1 MRTYDNHRLLHF
13 SDVLD
18 AITLFYII
26 KQEVRAEMEE
36 GGVEYMSTDE
46 DNEEDE
52 DGEGDDSEAHGRDQS
67 NDEPSDEGV
76 GKDSS
81 HSSKSSSSS
90 SSSSED
96 GGERGSRISRTKN
109 PKIIQGP
116 LGETAK
122 EESKEG
128 RMSPGQRVDSQASKG
143 NSTRKKKHEKRQKR
157 NT

>member
-46 DNEEDE
+46 DVEEDE
-52 DGEGDDSEAHGRDQS
+52 EGEEDDSHADGRDDS
-67 NDEPSDEGV
+67 NDEASDEGV
-76 GKDSS
+76 GKVSS

-96 GGERGSRISRTKN
+96 GAECGSRINKSKN

-116 LGETAK
+116 LGETVK

-128 RMSPGQRVDSQASKG
+128 RLSPGQRVDS
-143 NSTRKKKHEKRQKR
+143 
-157 NT
+157 